1 MRGQS
6 FMINKETA
14 NLIIKTGM
22 LHDSQ

>member
-1 MRGQS
+1 
-6 FMINKETA
+6 MINKETA